1 MKIKVTLM
9 TENDKHLDMSKE
21 DIEANAKMGWE
32 LVCTMLNAYNPE
44 EKASIEKCELIEI

>member
-9 TENDKHLDMSKE
+9 TENDKHLDMPKE
-21 DIEANAKMGWE
+21 DIEANAKIAWE
-32 LVCTMLNAYNPE
+32 LVCALLNAHNPE